1 MSLITAFNN
10 QMSNFMNDLSYLYPN
25 DKKFIIFEQKF
36 EILRKAN
43 PALMIKKYFQYIY
56 QFKES
61 IMSKD
66 EEFFKDKIKPNNLK
80 NVYNDDQDLNNNKYI
95 PLKEVL
101 NLTEYWDNMNDVNKE
116 AVWKYFKVLTLLSEK
131 WALANLNK

>member
-1 MSLITAFNN
+1 MSLVTAFNN
-10 QMSNFMNDLSYLYPN
+10 QMSNFMNDLSYLFPN
-25 DKKFIIFEQKF
+25 DKKFMIFEQKF

-43 PALMIKKYFQYIY
+43 PALIIKKYFQYIY

-66 EEFFKDKIKPNNLK
+66 EAFFKDKIKPNNLK
-80 NVYNDDQDLNNNKYI
+80 NVYKKNDDLNNNKYI

-101 NLTEYWDNMNDVNKE
+101 NLTDYWDNMNDINKE
-116 AVWKYFKVLTLLSEK
+116 AVMMGYR
-131 WALANLNK
+131 